1 MFSYV
6 SSGVSEAARYYTQLA
21 GQVMSR
27 LLRCESFIAQSF
39 QQIHSLFHQ
48 YAGRLETVV
57 MEQVESIRTQ
67 FVQLAASY
75 AEIFRPY
82 TEYFEKYVEAVGV
95 FYVDMVDN
103 IKGIT
108 LASF

>member
-1 MFSYV
+1 M
-6 SSGVSEAARYYTQLA
+6 
-21 GQVMSR
+21 
-27 LLRCESFIAQSF
+27 
-39 QQIHSLFHQ
+39 
-48 YAGRLETVV
+48 
-57 MEQVESIRTQ
+57 ESIRTQ
-67 FVQLAASY
+67 FIQLAASY

-82 TEYFEKYVEAVGV
+82 TEYFEQYVEAVGV

>member
-1 MFSYV
+1 
-6 SSGVSEAARYYTQLA
+6 
-21 GQVMSR
+21 MSR

-39 QQIHSLFHQ
+39 QQIQSLFHQ

-67 FVQLAASY
+67 FIQLAASY

-82 TEYFEKYVEAVGV
+82 TEYFEQYVEAVGV

-103 IKGIT
+103 IEGIT
-108 LASF
+108 FR

>member
-27 LLRCESFIAQSF
+27 LLRCESFIVQSF
-39 QQIHSLFHQ
+39 QQIQSIYHQ
-48 YAGRLETVV
+48 YVGRLEAVV

-67 FVQLAASY
+67 SIQLAASY
-75 AEIFRPY
+75 AGIFRPC
-82 TEYFEKYVEAVGV
+82 TEYFEQYVETVGV

-103 IKGIT
+103 IEGIT
-108 LASF
+108 FR